1 MRISSY
7 RITFIDYNDNNKEKV
22 IYLMMNDLK
31 EAMIEFNIKFLN
43 VKIIEQ
49 TPV

>member
-7 RITFIDYNDNNKEKV
+7 RITFIDYNDNGKEKQ

-31 EAMIEFNIKFLN
+31 EALIEFNKKFTN
-43 VKIIEQ
+43 IKIIEQ
-49 TPV
+49 VPV

>member
-1 MRISSY
+1 MRLSSY
-7 RITFIDYNDNNKEKV
+7 RITFIDHDDGDKHKV

-31 EAMIEFNIKFLN
+31 EAMVEFHTKFLN
-43 VKIIEQ
+43 VTIIEQ